1 MINNK
6 LDIDKCESFLKQESE
21 RLKNDYYFFESDI
34 FKEIADDKEQEKRS
48 RIVAQRFD
56 EFQTNIR
63 ELFKIEDD
71 KYHPL
76 YGLILDTFKRETYYK
91 SGINPQDVVNSVLD
105 TFCLIGNLQTFS
117 YLKKIDD
124 DTVKWVK

>member
-6 LDIDKCESFLKQESE
+6 LDIDKCESFLKQETE

-34 FKEIADDKEQEKRS
+34 FKEIADDKEQEKRK

-56 EFQTNIR
+56 EFQTNLR

-105 TFCLIGNLQTFS
+105 TFCLIGNLQTYS

-124 DTVKWVK
+124 TVEWAK